1 MDIFFLAKDIPDDI
15 IAKYWA
21 RIYTLQ
27 TPFYSN
33 INRSLMQLKKQ
44 DYNTFIQMLY
54 SGFKDLSYEKEDL
67 LYRGMHISNEEIQKI
82 ENFFKQYKSKELNN
96 TNSFESGIL
105 VYSRA
110 F

>member
-33 INRSLMQLKKQ
+33 IN
-44 DYNTFIQMLY
+44 
-54 SGFKDLSYEKEDL
+54 
-67 LYRGMHISNEEIQKI
+67 
-82 ENFFKQYKSKELNN
+82 
-96 TNSFESGIL
+96 
-105 VYSRA
+105 
-110 F
+110 